1 MNIKKHIPNF
11 LTCCNLLCGCLGIIA
26 VFQLPDLAIPSY
38 LIFAAC
44 IFDFLDG
51 FIARLLKVQS
61 PIGKELDSLADVI
74 TFGVLPGMIIYRL
87 MEGSLFISFIS
98 YFCDPQDNDSYSTG
112 WKYALI
118 ALSIPVFSALRLA
131 KFNIDTRQ
139 SESFIGVPTPAN
151 AILIAS
157 LPLIINSF
165 SPNAIG
171 GSWTIY
177 PPLSAIYNEPSPI
190 IYHPIVS
197 IILNPYFLIGLT
209 LLMSY
214 LLVAELPLFALKF
227 KNFKWP
233 GNEIR
238 FIFLGLSVV
247 LLIALKWLGIPIIIF
262 LYIILSVLNNTVLK
276 KPSENPQL

>member
-11 LTCCNLLCGCLGIIA
+11 LTCCNLLCGCLGIILA
-26 VFQLPDLAIPSY
+26 LQTTDLTVPCY

-51 FIARLLKVQS
+51 FVARLLNVQS

-74 TFGVLPGMIIYRL
+74 TFGVLPGII
-87 MEGSLFISFIS
+87 LFKLF
-98 YFCDPQDNDSYSTG
+98 SYSQEIQIYTSE
-112 WKYALI
+112 YQLSLVALI
-118 ALSIPVFSALRLA
+118 IPVFSALRLA

-157 LPLIINSF
+157 LPLILTQYSSMNDF
-165 SPNAIG
+165 
-171 GSWTIY
+171 
-177 PPLSAIYNEPSPI
+177 
-190 IYHPIVS
+190 
-197 IILNPYFLIGLT
+197 ILNSYFLIALSLT
-209 LLMSY
+209 MSY

-227 KNFKWP
+227 KYFKWT

-238 FIFLGLSVV
+238 FIFLALSI
-247 LLIALKWLGIPIIIF
+247 LLLAILKWLGIPIIIF
-262 LYIILSVLNNTVLK
+262 LYIILSVLNNSLFK
-276 KPSENPQL
+276 KPEKSPKL